1 MKQNMSLQNNIK
13 ITMLSSKEALAS
25 FARKFRA
32 SSYLNWVTPAP
43 APERL
48 LLAPHNLRNADPI
61 TARDIYSGRFF
72 FSGQLVELNG
82 HSPFNEKNAS
92 IAWKEK
98 LLAFEW
104 IRHLAV
110 ENNSLAVSNAQ
121 TLIRDWIS
129 VHGRPKKHISW
140 NLEIAARR
148 LLSWI
153 HHSIPIVEN
162 CDPAFYR
169 AWMRSI
175 GIHIKFLKYGCRH
188 APLGLPRLL
197 CRIALS
203 YAAICISDQSS
214 YLRNAS
220 ALLDEELNLQ
230 ILPDGGHIS
239 RNPGVIPDL
248 LSFLLPLREAYAK
261 LGKAPSQELVS
272 SIDRL
277 MVALKFYR
285 LGDGEIAHFN
295 GSSTTIVDLV
305 SAILRYDDAK
315 GGAPDNATS
324 SNYQRIVKEKTT
336 LIVDTGIS
344 PNGPLSKSVHAG
356 TLSFEFS
363 ANQTPIIVNCGAL
376 NSTNT
381 ELNLAARHTAAH
393 NTLTLNDTSSSQIH
407 KNQKSRIFGQK
418 ISGPTQ
424 VISSRENNANS
435 SLIQMHH
442 NGYAKI
448 FNTLHHRMLGVD
460 NTGNKIIGEDR
471 LTDTNDKLLD
481 ENNEQEF
488 AIRFHLNPSLSAGK
502 TEDGTS
508 ILIMGG
514 NGIAWKFTCI
524 DIIPQ
529 LEESLFFA
537 ANSGLRKT
545 KQIVLYG
552 NTKQVSEVRWIFE
565 KQLLEK
571 TPRKKRTKAKQLPL

>member
-1 MKQNMSLQNNIK
+1 MNLQNNIK
-13 ITMLSSKEALAS
+13 IAMLSSNDALAS

-32 SSYLNWVTPAP
+32 SSYLNWFTPTP

-82 HSPFNEKNAS
+82 HSPFTQKNAS
-92 IAWKEK
+92 KVWQEK
-98 LLAFEW
+98 LHTFEW
-104 IRHLAV
+104 LRHLAV
-110 ENNSLAVSNAQ
+110 TDNSLAVTNAQ

-129 VHGRPKKHISW
+129 VHARPKKNISW

-153 HHSIPIVEN
+153 QHSIPIVEN

-169 AWMRSI
+169 AWMRSF
-175 GIHIKFLKYGCRH
+175 GIHIKFLKYACRH

-197 CRIALS
+197 CRISLA

-214 YLRNAS
+214 YLRNANT
-220 ALLDEELNLQ
+220 LLDEELAIQ

-239 RNPGVIPDL
+239 RNPGVIPDI

-295 GSSTTIVDLV
+295 GSATTIVDLV

-315 GGAPDNATS
+315 GSAPDHATS
-324 SNYQRIVKEKTT
+324 SNYQRIVKEKTN
-336 LIVDTGIS
+336 LIIDTGTS
-344 PNGPLSKSVHAG
+344 PNGPVSKSVHAG

-363 ANQTPIIVNCGAL
+363 ANQMPILVNCGAL
-376 NSTNT
+376 NSTNSD
-381 ELNLAARHTAAH
+381 LNLAARHTAAH
-393 NTLTLNDTSSSQIH
+393 NTLTLNDTSSTHIH
-407 KNQKSRIFGQK
+407 NNPKSRLFGQT
-418 ISGPTQ
+418 ISGPTK
-424 VISSRENNANS
+424 VTTTRENSGNS
-435 SLIQMHH
+435 SIIHMQH
-442 NGYAKI
+442 NGYLKE

-471 LTDTNDKLLD
+471 LTDSNDALLS
-481 ENNEQEF
+481 ENNAQEF

-529 LEESLFFA
+529 LEESLYFA
-537 ANSGLRKT
+537 ASSGPRKT

-565 KQLLEK
+565 KQLQEK
-571 TPRKKRTKAKQLPL
+571 PTRKKRTKVKQLPL